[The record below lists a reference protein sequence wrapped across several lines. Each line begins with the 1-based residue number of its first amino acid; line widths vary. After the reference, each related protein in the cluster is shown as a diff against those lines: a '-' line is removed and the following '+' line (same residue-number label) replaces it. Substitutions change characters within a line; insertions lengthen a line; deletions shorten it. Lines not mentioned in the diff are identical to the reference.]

1 MKSALTLCETVIS
14 VTVVTACNCHL
25 QNPEVVA
32 KIHQNFR
39 VSFLKDVL
47 LRPMMDDAVAAT
59 LNSVTYF
66 NNGFIVKA
74 LHDESS
80 NYVRRVFLKLKE
92 PDLPQVGSRYYR
104 YYTVS
109 VTLWR
114 YTCAVHSAL

>member
-1 MKSALTLCETVIS
+1 
-14 VTVVTACNCHL
+14 
-25 QNPEVVA
+25 VA

-80 NYVRRVFLKLKE
+80 NYIRRVFLKLKE
-92 PDLPQVGSRYYR
+92 PDLLQVG
-104 YYTVS
+104 
-109 VTLWR
+109 VTLLHVQCR
-114 YTCAVHSAL
+114 CSSSTFGARHMCAARSNSAFEFDLSRITSCMGLL

>member
-1 MKSALTLCETVIS
+1 MRSCCPRTCATTVKQ
-14 VTVVTACNCHL
+14 
-25 QNPEVVA
+25 QNAEVVA

-92 PDLPQVGSRYYR
+92 SDLPQVGVSRCCM
-104 YYTVS
+104 YTV
-109 VTLWR
+109 
-114 YTCAVHSAL
+114 AVAVALLVRVLHICSSI